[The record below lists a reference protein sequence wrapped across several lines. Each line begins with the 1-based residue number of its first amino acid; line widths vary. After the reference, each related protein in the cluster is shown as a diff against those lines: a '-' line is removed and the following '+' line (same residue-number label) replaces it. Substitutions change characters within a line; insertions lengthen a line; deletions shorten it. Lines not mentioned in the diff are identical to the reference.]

1 MQIVLLRLKVFVL
14 GDGYGLLF
22 VFDGA
27 SGVRLRLTEA
37 LLLDFENRHV
47 GVVLWRVCWGG
58 LASFG
63 LSRHRGGHA
72 EPRFKQGHRFGA
84 AVGAPLDIPD
94 HAIDQLS
101 ADGHLRGHA
110 HFVLQIG

>member
-22 VFDGA
+22 VFYGA
-27 SGVRLRLTEA
+27 PGVRQRLTEA
-37 LLLDFENRHV
+37 LLPDFENRHV
-47 GVVLWRVCWGG
+47 GVVLRRVCCGG
-58 LASFG
+58 LASSG

-72 EPRFKQGHRFGA
+72 EPWLEQGDRLRA